1 MTRVLNHLVICFAIM
16 FVAPCGVTAVVENA
30 TVGMQEKFFH
40 GAANTLT
47 FVVEL
52 PMQLYKGYVN
62 GISFLDDMPAA
73 SHTGGLI

>member
-16 FVAPCGVTAVVENA
+16 FVAPCGVTAAVENA